1 MKDKLILAGDILL
14 VIVLFNAIKTGSFSI
29 VAGILCVLAIDIK
42 RRFYPSSKKVYWI
55 VGMILLVI
63 IGTLIDVGFSRPA
76 TNTDQKYS
84 KIENLTY
91 QNTAYNFSVTFPE
104 GWQISPRESSDSKA
118 VVQKATKGSAT
129 ISLAVR
135 DVPLAVEALS
145 PESKTIK
152 DLVDFEGFKQQ
163 TKIDM
168 EKALPGVKNFEFGQV
183 LVDQVP
189 AYWVKFSGPS
199 SIGNTSSEDTVKQYQ
214 FFYKNVLYMVST
226 TANSN
231 DFSAMETDFT
241 NTINS
246 FKIVK

>member
-63 IGTLIDVGFSRPA
+63 IGTLIDVGFSRPV

-91 QNTAYNFSVTFPE
+91 KNTAYNFSVTFPE

-118 VVQKATKGSAT
+118 VVQKATRGSAT
-129 ISLAVR
+129 ISLAIR
-135 DVPLAVEALS
+135 DVPLVMEAVSSED
-145 PESKTIK
+145 KTIK
-152 DLVDFEGFKQQ
+152 DLVDFEDFKEG
-163 TKIDM
+163 TKADM
-168 EKALPGVKNFEFGQV
+168 EKALPGVRNFEFKQTF
-183 LVDQVP
+183 VDQIP

-199 SIGNTSSEDTVKQYQ
+199 SIGNTTSEDTVEQYQ
-214 FFYKNVLYMVST
+214 FFYKNVLYIIST

-231 DFSAMETDFT
+231 VFSSMKKEFDD
-241 NTINS
+241 TINN
-246 FKIVK
+246 FKIIR